1 MSGNNDDNPS
11 TQPHGAPADA
21 RSTGP
26 VQEAVG
32 QVDQFQQRHQPV
44 AIPVAVVRK
53 FAEDQSTNLASM
65 IAFWAFFS
73 LFPLLLVFVTLLG
86 FLLPTGIKTTVL
98 EHVVSMVPLVDTSA
112 LHGLS
117 GSWWALLV
125 GLVSALWSG
134 LAVVRTVEVAF
145 NAVWEIPYVKRPG
158 LLSQLLRALGVLA
171 TIGLGL
177 VASTLITGFVSG
189 ESTGIDLGWP
199 GRVAGYVVAIALDV
213 GLFVAAF
220 RILTNREIT
229 TRQVLPGAV
238 LSGVLFWVLQSLS
251 SLIISHYLHNA
262 QSTYGHF
269 ATVITILWWFYLQS
283 VITLLGAQLNVVLT
297 ERLHPRGLRGSPDTE
312 ADQRAYD
319 AYAKERTYHHEEH
332 VQADFPQTDRSQ
344 HRGR

>member
-1 MSGNNDDNPS
+1 MSADN
-11 TQPHGAPADA
+11 
-21 RSTGP
+21 STGSRGGDDTS
-26 VQEAVG
+26 A
-32 QVDQFQQRHQPV
+32 VDQAVDRVDDVQQRHRLLAV
-44 AIPVAVVRK
+44 PVAVIRK

-86 FLLPTGIKTTVL
+86 FLLPTDLKGTVL
-98 EHVVSMVPLVDTSA
+98 AHVASMFPLVDSSA

-117 GSWWALLV
+117 GSWWALIV

-134 LAVVRTVEVAF
+134 LAVVRTAEVAF

-158 LLSQLLRALGVLA
+158 LVSQLLRAVGVLV

-177 VASTLITGFVSG
+177 VISTLITGFVSG
-189 ESTGIDLGWP
+189 DSTGVGLGWL
-199 GRVAGYVVAIALDV
+199 GHAAGFAIAIVVDV

-220 RILTNREIT
+220 RILTNREISI
-229 TRQVLPGAV
+229 RQVLPGAV

-251 SLIISHYLHNA
+251 SLIITRYLHNA

-283 VITLLGAQLNVVLT
+283 VITLLGAQLNAVLT
-297 ERLHPRGLRGSPDTE
+297 ERLHPRGLRGAPDTE
-312 ADQRAYD
+312 ADERAYD
-319 AYAKERTYHHEEH
+319 AYAKERTYHKEER
-332 VQADFPQTDRSQ
+332 VEADFPEADR
-344 HRGR
+344 RDEDGDR